1 MATIY
6 GELSADHR
14 EIFLVAGGT
23 ATDELAY
30 AAKLLQTLTPLCKVT
45 DPPGAIVL
53 PASWPAAVQLAHVYG
68 DSWCPSPDLAA
79 WVTEQVLART
89 TPAANRYKVPDGLT
103 PYRWQLEG
111 AAMIGATGHT
121 LITDEPGTGKTV
133 TAILG
138 LVERWGAYFSKQHD
152 DAIEPILV
160 ICPASV
166 VDHWVR
172 SFRTWAPHWRTTSW
186 RGPKRKQ
193 MLGQADVYVTSY
205 DTARIDAPSAS
216 KGVLTQLKPAGLVID
231 ECFPA
236 GTQVS
241 TPHGPCAIE
250 DLCVGDEVIGI
261 DHETGHP
268 VVTTVKHTFERD
280 TAEELVSVR
289 GVEMTPNHPVWTG
302 RGYVPAD
309 SVSFFDLMTITRLR
323 SSDGDLHAD
332 VRMVWGNLHQGRQA
346 HEAPTVLQHE
356 LFREMANVQ
365 IGVRRVARLGEAA
378 GGGSGKHEALA
389 GESRGASQ
397 TARAPA
403 RTGQPVARSGGAGQ
417 GTDGAA
423 GAGLLDAERWQ
434 RPADGAAEAAGR
446 SAGMGYGGRRTD
458 RSQAAVA
465 VGVQGGRGVTGAVD
479 RNRDRRGEPQESEG
493 PRAGRPEGPATDGA
507 GLGGIPVHEQA
518 GAGQD
523 GSGGSGDPR
532 SRLVFN
538 IETGTGNYLV
548 GPEGLLVHN
557 CHLIKNHQAQRSQAV
572 RRLAKHANAVIALSG
587 TPITHHPA
595 DLWPTLV
602 ALEPGAW
609 PARERWVE
617 RYCQTVPGDYDE
629 QILGLSPYTE
639 PEFRMT
645 LLGQHRR
652 VAKADVLADLP
663 PKVYS
668 QRTVELPTAHR
679 KAYDQ
684 FEATMLAEL
693 PDDGGELSVMSVMAQ
708 FTHLAAM
715 ASAPAD
721 VRITTEVKVSKET
734 GLEEEVEH
742 VHLDLKAPSWKVNAL
757 LEVLEE
763 RPGQPVLAFAPSRQL
778 MQLAGAAAAE
788 TGLRVG
794 YIVGGQ
800 SMGARDATVTA
811 FQAGELDLICAT
823 TQAGGVGLTLTA
835 AGTVVFLQ
843 RPWSLV
849 DSIQAEDRAHRIG
862 QEAESVEI
870 IDIVASNTIDTRVR
884 AVLRERAGQLADLV
898 QDPRIV
904 AEILGG
910 ASTKTQLKKAS

>member
-23 ATDELAY
+23 ATDEIAY

-53 PASWPAAVQLAHVYG
+53 PASWPAVVQLAHVYG
-68 DSWCPSPDLAA
+68 DAWCPSADLSA

-89 TPAANRYKVPDGLT
+89 TPTANRYKSPDGMT
-103 PYRWQLEG
+103 PYPWQLEG
-111 AAMIGATGHT
+111 AAMIAATGHA
-121 LITDEPGTGKTV
+121 LITDEPGTGKTA

-138 LVERWGAYFSKQHD
+138 LVERWAEYLNSKVIPD
-152 DAIEPILV
+152 IEPILV

-172 SFRTWAPHWRTTSW
+172 SFRTWAPHWRTAGW

-193 MLGQADVYVTSY
+193 LLGEVDVYVTSY

-216 KGVLTQLKPAGLVID
+216 KGALVELQPRALVID
-231 ECFPA
+231 E
-236 GTQVS
+236 
-241 TPHGPCAIE
+241 
-250 DLCVGDEVIGI
+250 
-261 DHETGHP
+261 
-268 VVTTVKHTFERD
+268 
-280 TAEELVSVR
+280 
-289 GVEMTPNHPVWTG
+289 
-302 RGYVPAD
+302 
-309 SVSFFDLMTITRLR
+309 
-323 SSDGDLHAD
+323 
-332 VRMVWGNLHQGRQA
+332 
-346 HEAPTVLQHE
+346 
-356 LFREMANVQ
+356 
-365 IGVRRVARLGEAA
+365 
-378 GGGSGKHEALA
+378 
-389 GESRGASQ
+389 
-397 TARAPA
+397 
-403 RTGQPVARSGGAGQ
+403 
-417 GTDGAA
+417 
-423 GAGLLDAERWQ
+423 
-434 RPADGAAEAAGR
+434 
-446 SAGMGYGGRRTD
+446 
-458 RSQAAVA
+458 
-465 VGVQGGRGVTGAVD
+465 
-479 RNRDRRGEPQESEG
+479 
-493 PRAGRPEGPATDGA
+493 
-507 GLGGIPVHEQA
+507 
-518 GAGQD
+518 
-523 GSGGSGDPR
+523 
-532 SRLVFN
+532 
-538 IETGTGNYLV
+538 
-548 GPEGLLVHN
+548 
-557 CHLIKNHQAQRSQAV
+557 CHLIKNHQAQRSLAV
-572 RRLAKHANAVIALSG
+572 RRLAKHASAVIGLSG

-595 DLWPTLV
+595 DLWPMLV

-609 PARERWVE
+609 PNRDRWVT

-639 PEFRMT
+639 PEFRLT

-663 PKVYS
+663 DKVYS
-668 QRTVELPTAHR
+668 VRTVELPAAHR

-721 VRITTEVKVSKET
+721 VRITTEVRTSKET
-734 GLEEEVEH
+734 GLEEEIEH

-788 TGLRVG
+788 AGLRVG

-800 SMGARDATVTA
+800 SMGARDAAVTS
-811 FQAGELDLICAT
+811 FQAGELDLMCAT

-862 QEAESVEI
+862 QEASSVEI
-870 IDIVASNTIDTRVR
+870 IDIVAEGTIDTRVR

-910 ASTKTQLKKAS
+910 PASTTQLKKAS